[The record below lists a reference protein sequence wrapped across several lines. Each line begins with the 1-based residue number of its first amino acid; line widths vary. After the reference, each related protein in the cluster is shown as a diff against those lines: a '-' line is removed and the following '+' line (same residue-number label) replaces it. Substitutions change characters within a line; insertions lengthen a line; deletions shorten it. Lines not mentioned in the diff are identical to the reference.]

1 MKYLTKTTSAIFL
14 AGCVALIGG
23 CDSNTVPPG
32 TIITYQ
38 RDQIAPTALDTS
50 DQTME
55 QPAVAVDP
63 NIDILA
69 QKYDETHSKT
79 VARTSAPAVAQQ
91 QPAAPPVEPALASK
105 EDIDAAK
112 KRVAELRGSVKT
124 AKNGAITAITV
135 ESADATLD
143 DMKLFGRLLDLES
156 FTFLGSNFNDEYLA
170 QFKDLKKV
178 KSATIQNSSITGETL
193 NMLATYPELTSL
205 DIRRNVELKS
215 KDLDAIA
222 SMPKLEKILAYYNSF
237 NSLAAKRIAKSSTV
251 KVVDLRA
258 CSDVDDAACR
268 YLAEM
273 QTLEE
278 VYFRFLIT
286 DAGVEYLAAAPNLK
300 FVEFQ
305 DCPIDNDCAPSI
317 VKFPAL
323 TGLRVFRSKAFDD
336 EGVKQIAGMKLER
349 LELRDLNVS
358 SEGVLALKDMATLRS
373 VELSELSNVE
383 ADALLTVCAAWKD
396 VESLNFFSMK
406 SNDETVKTIVAN
418 MPNLKS
424 LTLRASV
431 GELSDASI
439 DEICKLQNLETLDLR
454 ENGALTFDGMKKL
467 ANIKSLRR
475 IYVKGTKLGDSSPDA
490 EAARDEI
497 KKINSKCAIVI

>member
-14 AGCVALIGG
+14 AGCVALISG
-23 CDSNTVPPG
+23 CGSNTVPPG

-69 QKYDETHSKT
+69 QKYDETHPKT
-79 VARTSAPAVAQQ
+79 VARPAAPQAAAP
-91 QPAAPPVEPALASK
+91 QPAAPQVEPALASK
-105 EDIDAAK
+105 EDIAAAK
-112 KRVAELRGSVKT
+112 NRVAELRGTVKT
-124 AKNGAITAITV
+124 AKNGAITGITV

-156 FTFLGSNFNDEYLA
+156 ITFLGSNFTDEYLA
-170 QFKDLKKV
+170 EFKDLKKV
-178 KSATIQNSSITGETL
+178 KSVTIQNSSITVETL

-205 DIRRNVELKS
+205 DIRRDLQLKN
-215 KDLDAIA
+215 KDFEAVA

-237 NSLAAKRIAKSSTV
+237 NSLAAKRIAASKTI

-258 CSDVDDAACR
+258 CTGVDDSSCR
-268 YLAEM
+268 YLSEM
-273 QTLEE
+273 PTLEE
-278 VYFRFLIT
+278 LYFRFLIT
-286 DAGVEYLAAAPNLK
+286 DAGVEYLVAAPNLK

-305 DCPIDNDCAPSI
+305 DCPIDNACAESL

-358 SEGVLALKDMATLRS
+358 SEGVLALKDMTSLRN
-373 VELSELSNVE
+373 VELSELSSVD
-383 ADALLTVCAAWKD
+383 ADALLAVCAAWKD
-396 VESLNFFSMK
+396 VESLYFFSMA
-406 SNDETVKTIVAN
+406 SNDEVVKTIAAN

-424 LTLRASV
+424 LTIRASV

-454 ENGALTFDGMKKL
+454 ENGGLTLEGMKKL
-467 ANIKSLRR
+467 ANIKTLRK
-475 IYVKGTKLGDSSPDA
+475 IYVKGTKMGDTSPEV
-490 EAARDEI
+490 EAAKEEF
-497 KKINSKCAIVI
+497 KKINPKCSFSN